1 MPMEHSLVLTN
12 QNPEVLLHHEPP
24 APLTL
29 DLPPPPH
36 THTYTQVGLRVDEAF
51 AKMSFLHGFVHADPH
66 PGNIMV
72 RAAGRRGLLSWLL
85 RGSWQPFEVVLL
97 DHGVYL
103 DMPESLREMYCQ
115 LWWVVG

>member
-1 MPMEHSLVLTN
+1 MRTSSPRTSAH
-12 QNPEVLLHHEPP
+12 
-24 APLTL
+24 
-29 DLPPPPH
+29 PPPPPPRWGIWSLLLSLLPC
-36 THTYTQVGLRVDEAF
+36 TPPSQVGLRVDEAF

-72 RAAGRRGLLSWLL
+72 RACGRRGLLSWLL

-103 DMPESLREMYCQ
+103 DMPEQLRERYCQ
-115 LWWVVG
+115 LWWVAGRGE